1 MDKGQH
7 LRLFITESNTNMVI
21 AMSTEMSLQ
30 GTAQTE
36 NSTTKD
42 TTDAS
47 GSVWDEFEVVSRSA
61 VINFSALMAAGSDTA
76 AMRFQDM
83 LSKVND
89 VRVNWKIAVASGQNN
104 RTMGTVI
111 ASGQGKLVNVQAT
124 GQVGQQATYSGSIN
138 IYGPMQTIHVASTSF
153 PLPAPQAHLSGL
165 TSQSITLSDAIDSA
179 AFIQLVK
186 FGYSDNYVEPT
197 AYAELTQESGTVSVS
212 IDDEHQFDLTVA
224 SDGKTWY
231 IGNFNPSSSQS
242 IYIWN
247 AIFI

>member
-1 MDKGQH
+1 
-7 LRLFITESNTNMVI
+7 MVI

-61 VINFSALMAAGSDTA
+61 VINFTALMAAGSDTA

-104 RTMGTVI
+104 RTMGTII

-153 PLPAPQAHLSGL
+153 NLPTPQALLSGL
-165 TSQSITLSDAIDSA
+165 TNQSITLSDAIDA
-179 AFIQLVK
+179 DAFIQLVK
-186 FGYSDNYVEPT
+186 FGYSDNYDEPT

-224 SDGKTWY
+224 SDGKTWHM
-231 IGNFNPSSSQS
+231 GNFNTSSAQS
-242 IYIWN
+242 PYVWN